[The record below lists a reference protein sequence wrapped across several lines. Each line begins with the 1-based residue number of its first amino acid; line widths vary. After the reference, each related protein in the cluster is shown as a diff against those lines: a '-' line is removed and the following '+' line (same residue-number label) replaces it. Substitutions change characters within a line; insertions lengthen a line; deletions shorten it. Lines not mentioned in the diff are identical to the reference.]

1 MNKKI
6 LPLVFFLI
14 LFLSCKQHVRNE
26 VEVYNNDFESSDL
39 TNIKGGAIGQFNGSN
54 VLGQYNNGAFV
65 LSLNDLPAHDLITVS
80 FDLYIHD
87 NWRGELL
94 PDGPAIWEMLIDGGP
109 YINTTFS
116 NLSCSL
122 GNICPPQSY
131 PDNYPNN
138 NHNPRTGAY
147 RTDLPGVCS
156 MKNDPNGTTMYKI
169 TKTFK
174 HSGSSIALEC
184 LDKLDQKD
192 YPDPKCD
199 KSWSVDNISIK
210 AISL

>member
-1 MNKKI
+1 MKKS
-6 LPLVFFLI
+6 LLSLVFLI
-14 LFLSCKQHVRNE
+14 LFLSCKQHVQSE
-26 VEVYNNDFESSDL
+26 IDIYNNDFETNDL
-39 TNIKGGAIGQFNGSN
+39 TNIKGGLIDQFNSSK
-54 VLGQYNNGAFV
+54 VLGRYNNGDFI
-65 LSLNDLPAHDLITVS
+65 LSLNNLPQHDLIIVS

-94 PDGPAIWEMLIDGGP
+94 PDGPAIWQMRIDGGP

-116 NLSCSL
+116 NLACPV

-138 NHNPRTGAY
+138 NHNPRSGAY

-156 MKNDPNGTTMYKI
+156 MKSESNGTTMYKI

-174 HSGSSIALEC
+174 HSGKTLSLEC

-192 YPDPKCD
+192 YPDPKCE
-199 KSWSVDNISIK
+199 KSWSVDNIDIK
-210 AISL
+210 AITL